1 MRPVS
6 SWGRL
11 SAGPHEVIE
20 LRNRDLLVDGLA
32 RHRPGIAYGM
42 GRSYGDACLN
52 PGGILWS
59 TSRLDQF
66 IAFDEQTGR
75 LACESGVLLRDIQRL
90 AIPRG
95 WSLPVL
101 PGTQMVT
108 VGGAIANDVH
118 GKNHHAFGTFGE
130 HVTKL
135 RLVRTDGETIDASP
149 DDTGPGD
156 AGPGLRPEW
165 FAATVGGFGL
175 TGVIAQAELQLRRV
189 SGPWLEAETVAY
201 EGLDEFFALS
211 DGSEQGWEH
220 AVSWIDCRS
229 AGALRGLFMR
239 ARQAG
244 ETDGRAAWRGRTRR
258 MPLTPP
264 VSLVNGLTLRPFNA
278 LYFHLAKRRAGRRI
292 VHYEPFLCPL
302 DSILEWN
309 RLYGPRGFFQYQS
322 VVPQVARVEA
332 TQKMLDA
339 VARSGEGSFLAVLKT
354 FGERPPAGLMSFP
367 VAGVTL
373 ALDFPN
379 RRAVPALF
387 ERLDAI
393 VRDAG
398 GRLYLAK
405 DARMP
410 RSLFE
415 ATYPNL
421 AEFARFRDPGTS
433 SAMSQRLMGR

>member
-1 MRPVS
+1 
-6 SWGRL
+6 
-11 SAGPHEVIE
+11 
-20 LRNRDLLVDGLA
+20 
-32 RHRPGIAYGM
+32 M

-59 TSRLDQF
+59 TSRLDQL
-66 IAFDEQTGR
+66 IAFDEKAGR

-108 VGGAIANDVH
+108 VGGAIAHDVH

-135 RLVRTDGETIDASP
+135 RLVRTDGETIDA
-149 DDTGPGD
+149 GPQ
-156 AGPGLRPEW
+156 LRPDW

-211 DGSEQGWEH
+211 DGSEQDWEH

-229 AGALRGLFMR
+229 GGALRGLFMR
-239 ARQAG
+239 GRQAG
-244 ETDGRAAWRGRTRR
+244 ETDGAAAWRGRTRR

-278 LYFHLAKRRAGRRI
+278 LYYRLAKRHTGRRI
-292 VHYEPFLCPL
+292 VHYEPFLYPL

-322 VVPQVARVEA
+322 VVPQAARVEA

-354 FGERPPAGLMSFP
+354 FGDRRPAGLMSFP

-393 VRDAG
+393 VREAG

-433 SAMSQRLMGR
+433 SAMSQRLMGS

>member
-11 SAGPHEVIE
+11 SAHPHEVIE
-20 LRNRDLLVDGLA
+20 LLDRDRLADGLA

-52 PGGILWS
+52 PAGTLWS
-59 TSRLDQF
+59 TSRLDRL
-66 IAFDEQTGR
+66 IAFDDQAGR

-135 RLVRTDGETIDASP
+135 RLVRTDGETIDA
-149 DDTGPGD
+149 
-156 AGPGLRPEW
+156 GPGLRPDW
-165 FAATVGGFGL
+165 FAATVGGVGL

-189 SGPWLEAETVAY
+189 AGPWLEADTIAF

-211 DGSEQGWEH
+211 DGSERDWEH

-239 ARQAG
+239 ARQAS
-244 ETDGRAAWRGRTRR
+244 ETEGAAAWRGRTRR

-264 VSLVNGLTLRPFNA
+264 VSLVNRLTLRPFNA
-278 LYFHLAKRRAGRRI
+278 LYFHLAKRRSGLRV
-292 VHYEPFLCPL
+292 VHYEPFLYPL
-302 DSILEWN
+302 DGILEWN

-322 VVPQVARVEA
+322 VVPQAARVEA
-332 TQKMLDA
+332 TREMLDA

-354 FGERPPAGLMSFP
+354 FGDRPPAGLMSFP

-393 VRDAG
+393 VREAG

-405 DARMP
+405 DARMS

-433 SAMSQRLMGR
+433 SAMSQRLMGS

>member
-1 MRPVS
+1 M
-6 SWGRL
+6 
-11 SAGPHEVIE
+11 SAHPHEVVE
-20 LRNRDLLVDGLA
+20 LLDRDRLADGLA

-52 PGGILWS
+52 PGGTLWS
-59 TSRLDQF
+59 TSRLDRL
-66 IAFDEQTGR
+66 IAFDGRAGR
-75 LACESGVLLRDIQRL
+75 LTCESGVLLRDIQRL

-95 WSLPVL
+95 WGLPVL

-130 HVTKL
+130 HVTRL
-135 RLVRTDGETIDASP
+135 RLVRTDGETIDA
-149 DDTGPGD
+149 GP
-156 AGPGLRPEW
+156 ALRPDW
-165 FAATVGGFGL
+165 FAATVGGVGL

-211 DGSEQGWEH
+211 DGSEREWEH
-220 AVSWIDCRS
+220 AVSWIDCSS
-229 AGALRGLFMR
+229 AGTVRGLFMR

-244 ETDGRAAWRGRTRR
+244 ETDGAVAWRARTRR

-278 LYFHLAKRRAGRRI
+278 LYFHLAKRRAGSRI
-292 VHYEPFLCPL
+292 VHYEPFLYPL
-302 DSILEWN
+302 DSIQEWN

-322 VVPQVARVEA
+322 VVPQGVRVEA

-354 FGERPPAGLMSFP
+354 FGARPRAGLMSFP

-393 VRDAG
+393 VREAG

-433 SAMSQRLMGR
+433 SAMSQRLLGS